1 MDGLSAP
8 EGLSAPDNQAARCVL
23 LHYHFFKN
31 AGTTIE
37 EILARSFG
45 HFARLDNA
53 DPDRPISNAELLE
66 FLERNPRI
74 EAVSSHHIHYP
85 MPEAKGFLFFDI
97 CVLRD
102 PLERVRS
109 MYDYFREKP
118 FPGYALSDVANRKG
132 PGEFL
137 AELALRA
144 PFHVNDVQVNLV
156 ANGEWDQPPG
166 DCDLGRATTRMRTA
180 SFLAV
185 VDQFAES
192 LVAAEYALRPVFPT
206 LDCAQPA
213 ANVSPR
219 PRVPLEEICDPSIYR
234 KLRELNRLDTELLE
248 RARVEVMRR
257 FEATPDAAERLRRLE
272 KRIGDI
278 GLDV

>member
-1 MDGLSAP
+1 MG
-8 EGLSAPDNQAARCVL
+8 GLSAPDNAPENTRKSRGVG
-23 LHYHFFKN
+23 HYHFFKN

-85 MPEAKGFLFFDI
+85 MPRALGFLFFDI

-109 MYDYFREKP
+109 MYDYFREKS
-118 FPGYALSDVANRKG
+118 FPGYSLSDLANRTG

-137 AELALRA
+137 AELVERA
-144 PFHVNDVQVNLV
+144 PFHVNDVQVNLL
-156 ANGEWDQPPG
+156 ANGEWDHPPRE
-166 DCDLGRATTRMRTA
+166 DDLERATRRMRTA
-180 SFLAV
+180 SFLGV
-185 VDQFAES
+185 VDRLAES

-219 PRVPLEEICDPSIYR
+219 PRPPLEEICDPPIYR

-248 RARVEVMRR
+248 RARAEVMRR
-257 FEATPDAAERLRRLE
+257 FEATPDAEERLQRLD
-272 KRIGDI
+272 KRIEDN
-278 GLDV
+278 V